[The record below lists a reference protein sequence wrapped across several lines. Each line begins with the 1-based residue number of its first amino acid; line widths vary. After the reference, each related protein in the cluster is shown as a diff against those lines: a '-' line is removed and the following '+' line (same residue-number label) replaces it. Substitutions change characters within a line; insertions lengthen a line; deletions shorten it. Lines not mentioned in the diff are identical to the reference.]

1 MSSELVPPESH
12 AEESVLRLF
21 QSFWW
26 LAHNAWH
33 SFASV
38 SPSLPSSSLVF
49 SLCVCVC
56 ICLQIS
62 PLNKNASHTGIEP
75 TLMTLC

>member
-21 QSFWW
+21 RSFWW

-38 SPSLPSSSLVF
+38 SPALPSSSLSV
-49 SLCVCVC
+49 LPVRVCV
-56 ICLQIS
+56 S
-62 PLNKNASHTGIEP
+62 VSKFPLLIRMPVILEKNQPS
-75 TLMTLC
+75 